1 MKKALI
7 ALAALAG
14 VTVSP
19 LALAQSAFPNKSI
32 RWVVPYPAGGGSDFM
47 ARTVAAQ
54 MGADLGQ
61 TILVDGGL
69 NLRWTHLGGDNT
81 SLFLK
86 DETFRAA
93 IRRHE

>member
-1 MKKALI
+1 MVHPVLF
-7 ALAALAG
+7 LC
-14 VTVSP
+14 SE
-19 LALAQSAFPNKSI
+19 
-32 RWVVPYPAGGGSDFM
+32 GSGFI
-47 ARTVAAQ
+47 T
-54 MGADLGQ
+54 GQ

-86 DETFRAA
+86 DENFRAA